1 MEEDFTV
8 WFTVMRFEEKF
19 KIKAKLNR
27 KSLMAHGIELGV
39 NHLIIT
45 PAIKYAQIRSC

>member
-8 WFTVMRFEEKF
+8 WFTVMRFEEKC

-39 NHLIIT
+39 NHLISICSGK
-45 PAIKYAQIRSC
+45 ASFAR